1 MRKRER
7 GAGAQQVRERRGDG
21 AKARGRTMRA
31 CANRQTSMA
40 GRTSGGV
47 RPFDPTQSVV
57 GARKRHFD
65 GRLTDKLDEIA
76 SIPYP
81 SMRVTKFTLR

>member
-1 MRKRER
+1 
-7 GAGAQQVRERRGDG
+7 
-21 AKARGRTMRA
+21 
-31 CANRQTSMA
+31 MA

-47 RPFDPTQSVV
+47 PPFDPTQSVV

-65 GRLTDKLDEIA
+65 GRSTDKLDEIA

-81 SMRVTKFTLR
+81 PVRVMKFTLR